1 MSAAA
6 AIESA
11 WRTHW
16 ARLLAVLVRRFRDV
30 DLAEDCLQ
38 EAFAAASAA
47 WARSPPANPPA
58 WLLTAAHRRALDV
71 RRRRAT
77 AARKAHLVM
86 EDDTMEPDAPG
97 EAAEIADERLALISL
112 CCHPAL
118 SPEARIALTLR
129 LVGGLTTAE
138 IARLFFVSEPTMAA
152 RLTRAKQKIAAARIP
167 FALPSPADLRERLA
181 GVMAVVYL
189 IFTEGYA
196 PSSGERVVR
205 DELCAEAIRLGRLL
219 VEIAPGEREA
229 AELLALMLLHHARR
243 EARTGANGE
252 TVLLR
257 DQDRGRWRL
266 DEIAEGRRLLDRAGD
281 EGSYA
286 LQAAIAAAHVAPE
299 TDWPRIAALYARLEA
314 VTPSPAVR
322 LNRAIAVAEAEGP
335 AAGLALLDGLDAA
348 LGASAALPVT
358 RAELLV
364 RLGRFAEAVPLY
376 DLAIARTALAAE
388 RDFLTRRRAAAAAG

>member
-1 MSAAA
+1 MSAA

-30 DLAEDCLQ
+30 DLAEECLQ
-38 EAFAAASAA
+38 DAFAAAAAA
-47 WARSPPANPPA
+47 WAGAAPANPPA
-58 WLLTAAHRRALDV
+58 WLLTTAHRRALDIK
-71 RRRRAT
+71 RRRAT

-86 EDDTMEPDAPG
+86 EDDTMEPEAPFDT
-97 EAAEIADERLALISL
+97 AQIADERLALISL

-138 IARLFFVSEPTMAA
+138 IARLFFVAEPTMAA

-167 FALPSPADLRERLA
+167 FALPSPGELRERLG

-196 PSSGERVVR
+196 PSSGARIVR
-205 DELCAEAIRLGRLL
+205 DELCAEAIRLARLL
-219 VEIAPGEREA
+219 CEIAPGEREA
-229 AELLALMLLHHARR
+229 AGLLALMLLHHARR
-243 EARTGANGE
+243 EARADAAGGV
-252 TVLLR
+252 VLLR
-257 DQDRGRWRL
+257 DQDRGLWRA
-266 DEIAEGRRLLDRAGD
+266 DEIDEGRRLLDRAGD

-299 TDWPRIAALYARLEA
+299 TDWARIAALYGRLEA

-335 AAGLALLDGLDAA
+335 AAGLALLEGLDAA
-348 LGASAALPVT
+348 LGASPSLPVT

-364 RLGRFAEAVPLY
+364 RLGRRAEALPHY
-376 DLAIARTALAAE
+376 DAAIARTTLDAE
-388 RDFLTRRRAAAAAG
+388 RDFLKRRRAAAALA